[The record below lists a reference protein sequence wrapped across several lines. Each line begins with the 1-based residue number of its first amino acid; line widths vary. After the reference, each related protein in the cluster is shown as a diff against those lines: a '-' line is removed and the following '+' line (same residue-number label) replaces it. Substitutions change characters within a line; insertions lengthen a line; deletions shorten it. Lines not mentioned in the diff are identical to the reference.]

1 MRSMS
6 CAVPT
11 IQISFSSSSP
21 IPPNLIG
28 LFAGFFMLQATRPI
42 CRFFVARKAVA
53 PNIDGDREYE
63 TSHHP
68 SICRIDRHRGLDSCE
83 NSVRHRESAA
93 SGPIIISH
101 RSAAS
106 RWTQGAGRDPT
117 IAVRMSP
124 MRNSRPA
131 FEDLEAGRSKERAWS
146 VLGLNRACKLQCFQP
161 HQARPRDAR
170 TVVASTSIAPR

>member
-1 MRSMS
+1 MS

-11 IQISFSSSSP
+11 IQISFSSSRPHPAQAAASG
-21 IPPNLIG
+21 LIAVV
-28 LFAGFFMLQATRPI
+28 FKLQATRPI
-42 CRFFVARKAVA
+42 CRFFVARKAEA
-53 PNIDGDREYE
+53 ANIDGDRRFE
-63 TSHHP
+63 TSHQP
-68 SICRIDRHRGLDSCE
+68 NSCRPDRHRGLDSCE

-101 RSAAS
+101 RSAAL

-161 HQARPRDAR
+161 HQARPRDGR
-170 TVVASTSIAPR
+170 TVVAPISIAPR